1 MVSHRRTSESSKND
15 GFIITVFFISKIRE
29 VKKERSNM
37 EEVTMKT
44 IYGELKE
51 LRNQLAV
58 IRYALIPEE
67 EVSAEE
73 IEEILRIDKEMEEG
87 KRVKLEDV

>member
-1 MVSHRRTSESSKND
+1 
-15 GFIITVFFISKIRE
+15 
-29 VKKERSNM
+29 M

-67 EVSAEE
+67 EISAEE
-73 IEEILRIDKEMEEG
+73 LKDILRIDKEMGEG
-87 KRVKLEDV
+87 KRIKLEDV

>member
-1 MVSHRRTSESSKND
+1 
-15 GFIITVFFISKIRE
+15 
-29 VKKERSNM
+29 M

-73 IEEILRIDKEMEEG
+73 IEEILRIDKEMEDG
-87 KRVKLEDV
+87 KRVKLSLLL

>member
-1 MVSHRRTSESSKND
+1 
-15 GFIITVFFISKIRE
+15 
-29 VKKERSNM
+29 M